1 MEAGQTEKRVLVCAE
16 EKLKLTC
23 TIGDIQSLIMN
34 INNEEKRTVESCR
47 VDMVQ
52 LVQPE
57 DANPLGVAFGGK
69 VVQWMDIA
77 AAIAAT
83 RHARRPVVTASIDHL
98 SFLAPIRIGDF
109 VNIRAAVNYV
119 GRTSMEVGVSIESE
133 NPITGER
140 HRTTRGYLT
149 FVALDDNGKPMPIPP
164 VVPETQKEKERY
176 EEAKRRRELKLQW
189 RQEQL
194 I

>member
-1 MEAGQTEKRVLVCAE
+1 MKT
-16 EKLKLTC
+16 
-23 TIGDIQSLIMN
+23 
-34 INNEEKRTVESCR
+34 NNNDQRRTVEDCR

-133 NPITGER
+133 NPITGIKN
-140 HRTTRGYLT
+140 RTTRGYLT
-149 FVALDDNGKPMPIPP
+149 FVALGDDGKPMPIPP
-164 VVPETQKEKERY
+164 VVPETEQEKERY

-189 RQEQL
+189 RKEQL